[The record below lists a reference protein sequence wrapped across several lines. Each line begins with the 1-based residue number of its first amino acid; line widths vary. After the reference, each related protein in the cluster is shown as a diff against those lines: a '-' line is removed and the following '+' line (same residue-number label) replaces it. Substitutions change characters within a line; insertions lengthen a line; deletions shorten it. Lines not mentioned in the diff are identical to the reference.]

1 MIKQPKIITILLI
14 IFILLLIPIGCWD
27 NKELEERAIVLGVAV
42 DSSKTGD
49 EILLT
54 VELPKFEAAG
64 GNQAGQVEP
73 VIMSNAGPA
82 IFNTIRNFTFS
93 LGKKLFWGNVAVV
106 IVSQDFA
113 SKSIYP
119 LIDFF
124 ARDPELRLS
133 PFLVVAKDNNA
144 NNILKGIKGQT
155 ETMASQQI
163 LGTIKAQKETGEF
176 ATDNLHDFFEKLQ
189 APGIQPVASVIE
201 QAGGDKSYVVKGV
214 AVFREDRVAGWLEM
228 KEAKGYNW
236 LTDNIKGGL
245 IKVDYEQ
252 EKAVL
257 VMEIVRSST
266 KPEVQIVNEQIIFKP
281 TIKVAVNIAE
291 MDRAIDITSQKSKE
305 NLKKATEGEIREYLE
320 GALSKLQDIKS
331 DAIGIGEYIYRN
343 NPAYWKTVEAD
354 WDAEYFPLVKLEPDI
369 NVSIRHSGL
378 MLKPTRL
385 R

>member
-1 MIKQPKIITILLI
+1 
-14 IFILLLIPIGCWD
+14 
-27 NKELEERAIVLGVAV
+27 
-42 DSSKTGD
+42 
-49 EILLT
+49 
-54 VELPKFEAAG
+54 
-64 GNQAGQVEP
+64 
-73 VIMSNAGPA
+73 
-82 IFNTIRNFTFS
+82 
-93 LGKKLFWGNVAVV
+93 
-106 IVSQDFA
+106 
-113 SKSIYP
+113 
-119 LIDFF
+119 
-124 ARDPELRLS
+124 
-133 PFLVVAKDNNA
+133 
-144 NNILKGIKGQT
+144 
-155 ETMASQQI
+155 
-163 LGTIKAQKETGEF
+163 
-176 ATDNLHDFFEKLQ
+176 
-189 APGIQPVASVIE
+189 
-201 QAGGDKSYVVKGV
+201 
-214 AVFREDRVAGWLEM
+214 M

-266 KPEVQIVNEQIIFKP
+266 KPEIQIVNEQIIFKP
-281 TIKVAVNIAE
+281 TIKVVVNIAE
-291 MDRAIDITSQKSKE
+291 MDRAIDITSQKSRE